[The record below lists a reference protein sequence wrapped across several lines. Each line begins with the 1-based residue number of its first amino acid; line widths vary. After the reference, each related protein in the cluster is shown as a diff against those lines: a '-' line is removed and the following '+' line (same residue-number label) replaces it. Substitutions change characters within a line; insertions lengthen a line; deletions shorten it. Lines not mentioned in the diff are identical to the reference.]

1 MKLTYLSNQWPH
13 FSYFST
19 VESGCCRKAW
29 WKGRSDVTEL

>member
-1 MKLTYLSNQWPH
+1 MKLTYLSNQCPH
-13 FSYFST
+13 FSYST